1 MDRIAPLKKKQS
13 QIAVYGAAVLA
24 AVVAT
29 LIRAA
34 LIPLVGYN
42 SIPFITYF
50 PAVLF
55 VAWYGG
61 FRAATL
67 SIILSTLAAD
77 YYFIYPTGSVLIP
90 LNPSDQIALLVFLVV
105 GVGMALLGDSQRQAL
120 QRAEWESERRRDA
133 EMAEREHRQRLETT
147 LSSIGDAVLATDA
160 KGRVVFANGVARSL
174 LGSTE
179 TEILGKHLDE
189 VFHIVNEYTRAPV
202 ESPVMKVL
210 REGAVVGIANH
221 TVLLSRDGREIP
233 IDDSAAPIRDA
244 DGALQGTVLVFR
256 DVTAR
261 RLAEQTR
268 ALLSSIVESSDDA
281 IISKDVNGV
290 VTSWNEGAERMF
302 GYSAEEILGKP
313 ISIVAPP
320 GAPDDMPAVLERL
333 RKGERIEQYETVR
346 RAKNGLQVSVS
357 VTVSPLYDALGRIV
371 GASKIARDITERK
384 TTEERLRLTVEA
396 APSAMIMVGREG
408 RITLVNSQTE
418 KLFGY
423 NREELLGQ
431 FVELLV
437 PERYRAG
444 HGAFRTSFL
453 HAPSARAMGS
463 GRDLF
468 GKHKNGS
475 EIPIEIGLNP
485 ITTDQGDAVLAA
497 VIDITERKKAE
508 ERLQRTN
515 QELSRANEALQ
526 QFAFAASH
534 DLQEPLRMITS
545 YSQLLLSGYRGPVE
559 GEAAVCVKFIS
570 QGTTRMRELL
580 ADLLAY
586 TQVSTDGELSH
597 ERVDLNLVAGK
608 AVENLRT
615 AIEES
620 RAAVTID
627 RLPTIRGQNAHF
639 VQIFQNLLG
648 NAIKYRTEQAP
659 VIHVSSEREYG
670 LWRISVSDNGIGID
684 PEYQSTI
691 FRVFKRLHGK
701 TVPGTGMGLAICQ
714 RVVERHGGRIWVESK
729 PGGGST
735 FHFTVPAAETAI
747 SDGEGANA

>member
-1 MDRIAPLKKKQS
+1 MDEIAPLQTRRS
-13 QIAVYGAAVLA
+13 QIAIYGAAILA
-24 AVVAT
+24 VFAAT

-34 LIPLVGYN
+34 LIPSLGY
-42 SIPFITYF
+42 SVPFITYF
-50 PAVLF
+50 PAALF

-77 YYFIYPTGSVLIP
+77 YFFIYPPGSFYP
-90 LNPSDQIALLVFLVV
+90 LNPSDLVALLIFLIV
-105 GVGMALLGDSQRQAL
+105 GFGMALLGDSQRQAL
-120 QRAEWESERRRDA
+120 QNAALEGERRRDA
-133 EMAEREHRQRLETT
+133 EMAEREHRQRLQTT
-147 LSSIGDAVLATDA
+147 LNSIGDAVLATDA
-160 KGRVVFANGVARSL
+160 KGEVTFANGVAQTL
-174 LGSTE
+174 MGLTE
-179 TEILGKHLDE
+179 AEILGKHLDE
-189 VFHIVNEYTRAPV
+189 VFRIVNEFTRASV
-202 ESPVMKVL
+202 ESPVTKVL
-210 REGAVVGIANH
+210 REGAVVGLANH
-221 TVLLSRDGREIP
+221 TVLLARDGREIP

-244 DGALQGTVLVFR
+244 DGVLQGTVLVFR

-261 RLAEQTR
+261 RSAEQTR
-268 ALLSSIVESSDDA
+268 ALLSSIVESSNDA
-281 IISKDVNGV
+281 IISKDVNGI
-290 VTSWNEGAERMF
+290 VTSWNKGAERMF

-313 ISIVAPP
+313 VSIIAPP
-320 GAPDDMPAVLERL
+320 DAPDDMPVVLERIK
-333 RKGERIEQYETVR
+333 KGERIEQYETVR
-346 RAKNGLQVSVS
+346 RAKNGLLVSIS
-357 VTVSPLYDALGRIV
+357 LTVSPMYDASGKIV
-371 GASKIARDITERK
+371 GASKIARNITERK
-384 TTEERLRLTVEA
+384 TAEERLRLTVEA
-396 APSAMIMVGREG
+396 SPSAMIMVGRDG
-408 RITLVNSQTE
+408 RIILVNSQTE

-423 NREELLGQ
+423 SREELLGQ
-431 FVELLV
+431 SVESLV

-444 HGAFRTSFL
+444 HGALRTSFF

-485 ITTDQGDAVLAA
+485 IHSDQGDAVLAA

-508 ERLQRTN
+508 ERLRRTN

-545 YSQLLLSGYRGPVE
+545 YSQLLLKGYPGPVE
-559 GEAAVCVKFIS
+559 GDAAVCVKFIS

-586 TQVSTDGELSH
+586 TQVNTDGEVSD
-597 ERVDLNLVAGK
+597 ERVDLNLAAGK

-620 RAAVTID
+620 KAAVTID
-627 RLPTIRGQNAHF
+627 RLPAAHGQNAHF
-639 VQIFQNLLG
+639 VQLFQNLVG

-659 VIHVSSEREYG
+659 VIHVSSEWQG
-670 LWRISVSDNGIGID
+670 GFWKISVSDNGIGID
-684 PEYQSTI
+684 PEYQGTV

-701 TVPGTGMGLAICQ
+701 TIPGTGMGLAICQ
-714 RVVERHGGRIWVESK
+714 RVVERHGGRIWVESN

-735 FHFTVPAAETAI
+735 FHFTLPAAEIAI